1 MALTAYVAKVG
12 RLTSDSDGLEK
23 TLRLIQFLVF
33 TFLAAQGGLVN
44 PVPLQRLV
52 QQIAISA
59 YSTLVNT
66 PLVKRL
72 TSPFSR
78 FKLISSIGRRLFRFF
93 KFIGC
98 FAKGLK
104 PSGNPTDVLE
114 MIERLK
120 WSSMGLFIMIEDTTL
135 LNAMDVWT
143 VPWASAV
150 FGEAMKFWFYALF
163 LSIVQNVI
171 RLSRAITA
179 APIDQ
184 KSSVSE
190 KNEKGAEAITE
201 TKHPVGN
208 EQTLQLVKLI
218 MLDIFDI
225 MIPGAATG
233 WFRVGK
239 LILGIAALISTLCR
253 LSVIWNRC

>member
-1 MALTAYVAKVG
+1 MGLTALVAKVG
-12 RLTSDSDGLEK
+12 RLTSDGDGLEK

-33 TFLAAQGGLVN
+33 TYLAAQSGLVN
-44 PVPLQRLV
+44 PLPLQRFV
-52 QQIAISA
+52 QQVAIS
-59 YSTLVNT
+59 
-66 PLVKRL
+66 
-72 TSPFSR
+72 
-78 FKLISSIGRRLFRFF
+78 RRLFRFF

-104 PSGNPTDVLE
+104 PSGNPTDVLG

-120 WSSMGLFIMIEDTTL
+120 WSSMGLFILIEDTTL
-135 LNAMDVWT
+135 LDAMGVWT

-150 FGEAMKFWFYALF
+150 FKEAMKFWFYALF

-171 RLSRAITA
+171 RLSRVITA
-179 APIDQ
+179 APIDP
-184 KSSVSE
+184 KSVTSE
-190 KNEKGAEAITE
+190 KTEKVADASSEKRGPT
-201 TKHPVGN
+201 GS
-208 EQTLQLVKLI
+208 EQTVQFAKLI

-239 LILGIAALISTLCR
+239 LILGVAALMSTVFR
-253 LSVIWNRC
+253 LTVIWNRC